1 MKHHCAFLAIA
12 LLVATAAFAQQPAPS
27 PGDAPASKEDIQK
40 LFEVM
45 QIHQQMH
52 QVMDAMM
59 KQQSAMIRETLKQRY
74 PQTSAER
81 IARADQMIVETM
93 KDMPMDAMLDD
104 MIPIYQRHFPTRC
117 LSTFTHRR
125 RPEDD
130 AGDAGPDLRGD
141 AGLSRACKT
150 NGRHKAKAIY
160 LFSKADIDA
169 MSTFYASPT
178 GQKMMREMPALTSE
192 AMQASSARMQ
202 KQMDAIRQKAEQIVK
217 EDQEKPKS
225 APATPPSQQKN

>member
-1 MKHHCAFLAIA
+1 MKHLCISLAVIIFIVSA
-12 LLVATAAFAQQPAPS
+12 PFAQQPTPS
-27 PGDAPASKEDIQK
+27 TGDAPATKEDIQR

-59 KQQSAMIRETLKQRY
+59 KQQSAMIHETLKQRY

-81 IARADQMIVETM
+81 IARADQMIAETM

-104 MIPIYQRHFPTRC
+104 MIPIYQRHF
-117 LSTFTHRR
+117 S
-125 RPEDD
+125 
-130 AGDAGPDLRGD
+130 
-141 AGLSRACKT
+141 KT
-150 NGRHKAKAIY
+150 
-160 LFSKADIDA
+160 DIDA

-202 KQMDAIRQKAEQIVK
+202 KQMDTIRQKAEQIVK

-225 APATPPSQQKN
+225 VPATPPSLQKN